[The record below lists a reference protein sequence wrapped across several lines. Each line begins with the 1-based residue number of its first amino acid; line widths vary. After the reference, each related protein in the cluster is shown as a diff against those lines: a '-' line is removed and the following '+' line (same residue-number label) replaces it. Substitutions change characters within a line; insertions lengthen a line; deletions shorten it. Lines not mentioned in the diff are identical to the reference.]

1 MLFQNFIFDDAY
13 NFFNFY
19 LIGDAKAA
27 IVAGESEISFTN
39 VRGRRNTFMFG
50 QKDTYTASQ
59 VYAQAVHGW
68 EECHI

>member
-1 MLFQNFIFDDAY
+1 MLFQNITFEDAD
-13 NFFNFY
+13 NFLNFN

-27 IVAGESEISFTN
+27 IFAGESEISFKN